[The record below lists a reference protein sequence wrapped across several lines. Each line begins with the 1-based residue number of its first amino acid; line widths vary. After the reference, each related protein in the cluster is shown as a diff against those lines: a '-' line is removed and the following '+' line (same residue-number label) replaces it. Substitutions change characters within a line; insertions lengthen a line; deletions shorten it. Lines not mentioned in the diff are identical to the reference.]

1 MKCEFADL
9 MKHEY
14 GNYMMQKLF
23 SVCNLERR
31 LYILE
36 ILIPHMSDIVM
47 NKQGTHAFQD
57 FLSFF
62 TTDSEYILVLNNIR

>member
-1 MKCEFADL
+1 

-31 LYILE
+31 LDILGTLVPE
-36 ILIPHMSDIVM
+36 LTDIVL

-62 TTDSEYILVLNNIR
+62 TSEHEYLIVLNKIR

>member
-1 MKCEFADL
+1 
-9 MKHEY
+9 
-14 GNYMMQKLF
+14 MMQKLF

-31 LYILE
+31 IYILE
-36 ILIPHMSDIVM
+36 VLLPQLTEIVT

-62 TTDSEYILVLNNIR
+62 TTD